1 MPLFGESKQEI
12 YSDVVTDLLS
22 NSNITEASPG
32 STARA
37 IIEAVTNKM
46 GDMWTKFD
54 LNMAHAFIDGAE
66 GAFLDR
72 FGEMFG
78 LSRNLEAP
86 ARFGTEDK
94 ILRFFVVDALAD
106 SITIPSGTIVSTEPN
121 ASGTTYITTATV
133 TIPIGSASMEAYAP
147 AVSRK
152 TGARGNTAQGTL
164 NFHNID
170 DGRLKVTNEA
180 DITTG
185 RRMESDENF
194 RFRIAN
200 QVLSSETG
208 NYTAIRMGALAV
220 PGVAD
225 VVIMPFWRGVG
236 TFDILVKATTPK
248 VSASLLSNVRRAL
261 YFVVSQGVSF
271 NVRKPKE
278 TGVSM
283 QVTIKLM
290 DPMDDVTK
298 QELRNRIRQR
308 LFDYI
313 NNLDIGQ
320 PLSFGEITQLIMST
334 SDNINYLGSDGRPID
349 SVTIYKETDLYT
361 TRIPETLFFAGDSP
375 VNYTPATDEKLL
387 IELEYIATENPIVVI
402 IK

>member
-12 YSDVVTDLLS
+12 FSDVVTDLLS

-66 GAFLDR
+66 GVFLDR

-78 LSRNLEAP
+78 LNRNLEAP
-86 ARFGTEDK
+86 ARVGAEDQV
-94 ILRFFVVDALAD
+94 LRFFVPSNAL
-106 SITIPSGTIVSTEPN
+106 STITIPAGTIVSTELN
-121 ASGTTYITTATV
+121 ASGVTYITTSTV
-133 TIPIGSASMEAYAP
+133 QVVQGTTEIYAP
-147 AVSRK
+147 ATSRK
-152 TGARGNTAQGTL
+152 TGARGNVAKGTL
-164 NFHNID
+164 NHHNID
-170 DGRLKVTNEA
+170 NVDLKVTNEA
-180 DITTG
+180 DVTTG
-185 RRMESDENF
+185 RSMESDANF

-208 NYTAIRMGALAV
+208 NYTAIRMTALGV
-220 PGVAD
+220 EGVAD
-225 VVIMPFWRGVG
+225 VVMMPFWRGVG
-236 TFDILVKATTPK
+236 TFDILIKAITPQ
-248 VSASLLSNVRRAL
+248 VSNTLLSNVRRAL
-261 YFVVSQGVSF
+261 HFVVSQGVSF

-283 QVTIKLM
+283 QVTIKLI
-290 DPMDDVTK
+290 DQVDDTNK

-313 NNLDIGQ
+313 NNLDIGEQ
-320 PLSFGEITQLIMST
+320 LSFSEIIQRVMSV
-334 SDNINYLGSDGRPID
+334 SDNISYLGSDGRPID
-349 SVTIYKETDLYT
+349 SITVYKETDLST
-361 TRIPETLFFAGDSP
+361 TKVPETLFFAGDNP
-375 VNYTPATDEKLL
+375 VNYIPATDEKLL

>member
-12 YSDVVTDLLS
+12 FSDVVTDLLS

-66 GAFLDR
+66 GVFLDR

-86 ARFGTEDK
+86 ARVGAEDQV
-94 ILRFFVVDALAD
+94 LRFFVTSNAP
-106 SITIPSGTIVSTEPN
+106 STITIPAGTIVSTELN
-121 ASGTTYITTATV
+121 ASGVTYITTSTV
-133 TIPIGSASMEAYAP
+133 QVVAGTTEIYAP
-147 AVSRK
+147 ATSRK
-152 TGARGNTAQGTL
+152 TGARGNVAKGTL
-164 NFHNID
+164 NHHNID
-170 DGRLKVTNEA
+170 NVDLKVTNEA
-180 DITTG
+180 DVTTG
-185 RRMESDENF
+185 RSMESDANF

-208 NYTAIRMGALAV
+208 NYTAIRMTALGV
-220 PGVAD
+220 EGVAD
-225 VVIMPFWRGVG
+225 VVMMPFWRGVG
-236 TFDILVKATTPK
+236 TFDILIKAITPQ
-248 VSASLLSNVRRAL
+248 VSNTLLSNVRRAL
-261 YFVVSQGVSF
+261 HFVVSQGVSF

-283 QVTIKLM
+283 QVTIKLI
-290 DPMDDVTK
+290 DQVDDTNK
-298 QELRNRIRQR
+298 QELKNRIRQR

-313 NNLDIGQ
+313 NNLDIGEQ
-320 PLSFGEITQLIMST
+320 LSFSEITQRVMSV
-334 SDNINYLGSDGRPID
+334 SDNISYLGSDGRPID
-349 SVTIYKETDLYT
+349 SITVYKETDLST
-361 TRIPETLFFAGDSP
+361 TKVPETLFFAGDNP